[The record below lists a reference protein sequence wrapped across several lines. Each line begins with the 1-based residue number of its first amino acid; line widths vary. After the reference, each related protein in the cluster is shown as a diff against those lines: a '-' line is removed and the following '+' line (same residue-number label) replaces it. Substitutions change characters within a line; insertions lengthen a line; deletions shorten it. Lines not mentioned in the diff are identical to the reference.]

1 MHNTQSEAVVFH
13 GHNNLVRCILT
24 NNSKPSSQIS
34 ENLTISEHEV
44 AEMATVLVGKYGA
57 QAINIAAFFLDEHL
71 ELRDH
76 ERAESWLKVMT
87 YLDVQHD
94 QTIVESQ
101 LN

>member
-1 MHNTQSEAVVFH
+1 MSKTSSS
-13 GHNNLVRCILT
+13 
-24 NNSKPSSQIS
+24 SKPSSQIP
-34 ENLTISEHEV
+34 ENLSISEHEV
-44 AEMATVLVGKYGA
+44 AEMATVLVGKYGSHS
-57 QAINIAAFFLDEHL
+57 INIAAFFLDEHL

-94 QTIVESQ
+94 QTIVECQ

>member
-1 MHNTQSEAVVFH
+1 
-13 GHNNLVRCILT
+13 
-24 NNSKPSSQIS
+24 
-34 ENLTISEHEV
+34 
-44 AEMATVLVGKYGA
+44 MAKVLVGKYGT

-94 QTIVESQ
+94 QTIVETR

>member
-1 MHNTQSEAVVFH
+1 MSKCNKASSE
-13 GHNNLVRCILT
+13 
-24 NNSKPSSQIS
+24 IS
-34 ENLTISEHEV
+34 EHLTISDNEV
-44 AEMATVLVGKYGA
+44 AEMAKVLVGKYGT

-94 QTIVESQ
+94 QTIVETR

>member
-1 MHNTQSEAVVFH
+1 MS
-13 GHNNLVRCILT
+13 
-24 NNSKPSSQIS
+24 NSNKPSSEIS
-34 ENLTISEHEV
+34 EHLTISDNEV
-44 AEMATVLVGKYGA
+44 AEMAKVLVGKYGS

-94 QTIVESQ
+94 QTIVETR